1 MRLSLGSGGLEGGVW
16 VMLVGIGGGT
26 VLCFGVGWFP
36 GVWSGGRSES
46 VMLVGRMGEGRGD
59 PAGRRLNGTPVFG
72 FALRTFFLFALPVA
86 PLFRLGEVLSM
97 GREVGLYAF
106 LLLRVTTI
114 VVLGLLFQCF
124 YRLG

>member
-1 MRLSLGSGGLEGGVW
+1 M
-16 VMLVGIGGGT
+16 
-26 VLCFGVGWFP
+26 LCFGVGWFP
-36 GVWSGGRSES
+36 EVWSGGKSES

-59 PAGRRLNGTPVFG
+59 PAGRRLNSTPVFG

-124 YRLG
+124 YRWG

>member
-1 MRLSLGSGGLEGGVW
+1 M
-16 VMLVGIGGGT
+16 
-26 VLCFGVGWFP
+26 LCFGVGWFP
-36 GVWSGGRSES
+36 GVWSGGRSELE
-46 VMLVGRMGEGRGD
+46 MLVGRMGEGRGD
-59 PAGRRLNGTPVFG
+59 PVGRRSNGTPVFG

-124 YRLG
+124 YRWG